1 MLILHNDILQQNGL
15 RFLFS
20 NKKGHCK
27 GDMENDVYC
36 VYPTEQPR
44 CIDFYG
50 LLISTTATEAFC
62 VDKTPV
68 EVGGRATHMPVTF

>member
-1 MLILHNDILQQNGL
+1 MLILHDDILQQNCL

-20 NKKGHCK
+20 NGYCK
-27 GDMENDVYC
+27 DGMKNDVYC

-50 LLISTTATEAFC
+50 LLISTTATKAFC
-62 VDKTPV
+62 VDTTPV
-68 EVGGRATHMPVTF
+68 EVGGRASHMPFTF